1 MSIEFD
7 EQNNS
12 RFSVLPAYNDFRP
25 EIKPFSIASFLVKHH
40 IIKNERTAKIA
51 LLIIAL
57 LIMILS
63 IWGIVNSFNGPVFI
77 DRV

>member
-12 RFSVLPAYNDFRP
+12 RFSVQPAFRDFPVEKRP
-25 EIKPFSIASFLVKHH
+25 LSFSSFLVKHH
-40 IIKNERTAKIA
+40 IIKNERTAKII

-57 LIMILS
+57 LVLILS